1 MNLKVAPFEEPANAP
16 PFLCAPHMPWI
27 LFRYGGPDFSAHSL
41 MGLHAV
47 NPLIGPAERAERRF
61 DILHDGIRDS
71 LLTAPGV
78 STDRAQFADSG
89 Q

>member
-1 MNLKVAPFEEPANAP
+1 MNLKVAPFEESANAP
-16 PFLCAPHMPWI
+16 PFLCEPHMLWR
-27 LFRYGGPDFSAHSL
+27 LFRYDGLDFSAQSL

-71 LLTAPGV
+71 LLAAPGV
-78 STDRAQFADSG
+78 SAEWAQFADSC